1 MLQQGP
7 RAPSC
12 SSTASRALGVAFTPH
27 IPPGDSLGR
36 GNTPHLQWGTDHR
49 ACLTKL
55 ATWEAR
61 RLCSSVCKLH
71 LKSSMCVCAYVCECH
86 TLTHV
91 HARTHKHAHSLH
103 QRHPGRLLRGHGHS
117 LCPGPSAPTPGPGPR
132 PGRAMRPCQ
141 VDSCP
146 APGPPRRRPLAALC
160 VNAPPAE
167 GRLPTIWPGVDCW
180 QPVTAPQGKK
190 GSLRPGL
197 LARQPG
203 GSAEPAGGV
212 GGRRGRAS
220 RPLFSHRHPGAPS
233 RLRPPPPRPT
243 PPGGNGVACCYPG
256 RCSRPAPAGE
266 AGTGQT
272 LRKAGGRPGSAPCPM
287 PALSPGVLLTAAGL
301 GSRTP

>member
-91 HARTHKHAHSLH
+91 HARTHKRAHSLH

-160 VNAPPAE
+160 VNAPRGPPSHHLAW
-167 GRLPTIWPGVDCW
+167 G
-180 QPVTAPQGKK
+180 
-190 GSLRPGL
+190 GL
-197 LARQPG
+197 LAACDGSPG
-203 GSAEPAGGV
+203 EEGLPQT
-212 GGRRGRAS
+212 RAS
-220 RPLFSHRHPGAPS
+220 CQAAWGECRACRRSGREMWAGL
-233 RLRPPPPRPT
+233 PPP
-243 PPGGNGVACCYPG
+243 
-256 RCSRPAPAGE
+256 
-266 AGTGQT
+266 
-272 LRKAGGRPGSAPCPM
+272 
-287 PALSPGVLLTAAGL
+287 LLTQAPW
-301 GSRTP
+301 SPE